1 MRDKLEKYREQVK
14 DHMQKAQ
21 HKQKVWYDRHARERE
36 LKTGQK
42 VLVLLPSGPSK
53 LLAKWQG
60 PYTVIKRAGPVTYE
74 IACPEKQKSKQLL
87 HVNLLKEYHER
98 NVPEMDVK
106 QTLMVQ
112 DIQPEDSAMLMDG
125 EAEMSP
131 CRKLAK
137 SEEAPKHLTP
147 DQWQQLGEIKQ
158 SFPSLFADV
167 PGRTDVITHKITL
180 KDTTP
185 VRLKP
190 YRIPQQMMEPLK
202 QEVQTMLEMGVIEPS
217 RKS

>member
-147 DQWQQLGEIKQ
+147 DQWQQLALQDSPTDDGTTETGGPDNAGNGSDRAIKKVLT
-158 SFPSLFADV
+158 FPSHLLF
-167 PGRTDVITHKITL
+167 KWML
-180 KDTTP
+180 
-185 VRLKP
+185 
-190 YRIPQQMMEPLK
+190 QML
-202 QEVQTMLEMGVIEPS
+202 VLEQCSLREKLVKKNLS
-217 RKS
+217 FS